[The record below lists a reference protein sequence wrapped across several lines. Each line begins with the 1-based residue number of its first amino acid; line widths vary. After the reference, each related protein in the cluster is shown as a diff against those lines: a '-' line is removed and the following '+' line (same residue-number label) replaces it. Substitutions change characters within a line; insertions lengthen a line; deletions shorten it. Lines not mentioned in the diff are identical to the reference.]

1 MSRRRC
7 FSESAVAPGRRH
19 DDEDEDR
26 RREMV
31 APQTADLLSPAE
43 CAKVHFVMSLCEL
56 TRDTALVTL
65 ASHRWNL
72 PKAVTAAFEAAHP
85 APLPAPG
92 PERPGA
98 VPQPTDDVFE
108 IYDRPWQK
116 GDPVPS
122 GLADVP
128 PPGGP
133 PGAEG
138 ICQHCARTQ
147 GRRQEVC
154 CARCPQSHTH
164 TCDKRN
170 QRRQSTGYVIVRA
183 PLDRPEWL
191 GLHRVSWAELKAR
204 TLAGGSPDSL
214 GRGVVPRRV
223 RTDREA
229 QQYWTQAG
237 NLGPMPRRG

>member
-1 MSRRRC
+1 MSRRRGA
-7 FSESAVAPGRRH
+7 SESAVARGRRR
-19 DDEDEDR
+19 DEDED
-26 RREMV
+26 EWWGMV
-31 APQTADLLSPAE
+31 APRKADLLSPTE
-43 CAKVHFVMSLCEL
+43 CAKVHFMMSLCKV

-65 ASHRWNL
+65 ASHSWNL
-72 PKAVTAAFEAAHP
+72 PAAVTAGFEAAHP

-98 VPQPTDDVFE
+98 VPQQAQIATDDVFK
-108 IYDRPWQK
+108 IYE
-116 GDPVPS
+116 
-122 GLADVP
+122 GLADV

-170 QRRQSTGYVIVRA
+170 RRRQSIGYVIVRA
-183 PLDRPEWL
+183 PLDRPELL
-191 GLHRVSWAELKAR
+191 GLHRGSWSELKAR
-204 TLAGGSPDSL
+204 TLAGASL
-214 GRGVVPRRV
+214 GRGVELRWV

-229 QQYWTQAG
+229 ELYWTQAG